1 MTSSTV
7 PKRTSAL
14 YTVAAQVARRPIRSS
29 SCRARVRDQQ
39 IKCIPRA
46 ISMHSSM
53 PALHRCE
60 LPRPQS
66 PNLSHAMASDPYSRG
81 GDSWQIHGD
90 GNEMA
95 ISACK
100 RGSFN

>member
-29 SCRARVRDQQ
+29 SCRARAQDQQ

-46 ISMHSSM
+46 HLHAFVDA
-53 PALHRCE
+53 ALHRCE
-60 LPRPQS
+60 MPRPQS

-81 GDSWQIHGD
+81 GQLADSRRW
-90 GNEMA
+90 
-95 ISACK
+95 K
-100 RGSFN
+100 